1 MLRSGMLA
9 GAKQRRTDVKKPMK
23 SHKEPDK
30 DQKGGKSDKDAD
42 DRRKPPTLKG
52 VKKGK

>member
-1 MLRSGMLA
+1 M
-9 GAKQRRTDVKKPMK
+9 KKPMK

-30 DQKGGKSDKDAD
+30 DDRPGYRGRGDRDAD
-42 DRRKPPTLKG
+42 DKRRPAPALKG